1 MRKQF
6 LLMLVLCLTASLT
19 WAERIDVATAR
30 KVAGSVAQREGVTSG
45 LRSASDLSL
54 VYAAA
59 PGQSGSA
66 LRSGTMEG
74 AADYFV
80 FNFPGGKGFAI
91 VSGDD
96 RVRPVLGYSGEG
108 SFDPD
113 NLPENLRGM
122 LAYYQD
128 QITWANDKDI
138 EATPDIAAEWN
149 QLMSGTALRAAGG
162 EVLLQTAIWD
172 QDDPYN
178 RQTPTI
184 SGKHT
189 MTGCGATAAAIIMR
203 YHEHPEVV
211 TKGVTSYMYNSVTY
225 PVEYEAY
232 KWDQMPLDYRGGYTE
247 EQADQVAALMWN
259 IGANVKMG
267 YGLAE
272 SGGSIS
278 NGTDIADALRNVFGY
293 SQSVRYVYKTNYRW
307 ADWKKMIRQEI
318 DQKRPMLYRGTGSA
332 GGHLFVLDG
341 YNQEEA
347 FHINW
352 GWSGTANGYYVLTA
366 LKPTEY
372 YDFSDDMGMIMGIIP
387 ETASYQPFYEM
398 TYLAMSCSPASLEE
412 QTSFTVSAGMQNT
425 GTELIEGYVN
435 MGLVSEDGSIKPIS
449 SNQSIK
455 LEVGYGW
462 FDPSDYL
469 TFKCSLLSTLKASD
483 KILPIY
489 SLDGSKWEIMRG
501 AASAPLYIGLN
512 GVVDGKEDDPNDP
525 EPPIVVNIS
534 WNRFDDKYM
543 RVSGLDASKD
553 NYDNTEAISYQLSN
567 VREDV
572 VLRYTITNYADWKDH
587 LDIYYGTSYKTLN
600 KGGQGTKVTITD
612 GSFDIPVTKA
622 EIESGNSYY
631 VNYLKIYSNRAG
643 ELSYKIQVFPKS
655 ATTSDFEQEGKK
667 MTFVND
673 IEGSYDVNP
682 IRGTVGQMIPFNL
695 TFDKVDAVLQG
706 KPFSLSINIK
716 NVQQGQIH
724 LYGVDGKEIEL
735 TSPNGSLGVSTPNPV
750 PVGNLV
756 ANSPYSFKLK
766 SDVELQGAQD
776 NVSIYLYTYV
786 NGQKVPSMNYNPYI
800 YIDPATV
807 KTYTVASSGL
817 TGLKWDDG
825 TITSIE
831 EGKEFSGRLVCT
843 QAGYRIPATLQKVT
857 MGGQVLAEGS
867 GYGYADGWINIK
879 KVTGDVVIT
888 ANAEPIPAVTY
899 MIKASELIG
908 ATSDIPEG
916 GLSVKENS
924 ECTIKLTAKPGYL
937 IKKTDVIIKTAD
949 KTLQQGEDYTCE
961 AADYKSVTVKIHAV
975 TADMELFVYAD
986 PEPKSFTI
994 TGKLANLTADKDIV
1008 KGVPVTENEPF
1019 EFTLKS
1025 ATNYRLP
1032 DAITILNGEVPLVAG
1047 ADKDYTYDKASGK
1060 VRISKVTSDL
1070 TIKATAIDNHQ
1081 IQVVFNLEGVI
1092 ATPDEVGP
1100 FTINT
1105 TPVFKVAFAAAEG
1118 YEYDGKIEVRMGDK
1132 LLSTPA
1138 DYEYVPENDLPF
1150 TLKTPL
1156 TATLTITA
1164 KGTQKSYSVT
1174 TAYTNISTP
1183 AEELPKNVLHGDALS
1198 FKITPDEGYDLPE
1211 AIVVKMGG
1219 KTLAAAT
1226 EYTYNKATGEVSI
1239 AKVTGDVMI
1248 TAVAVLKTYEV
1259 KQTLEKLTSDFK
1271 EGTKVNHGDKLD
1283 IQLTATAGY
1292 ALPESVSVK
1301 MNGKDLTSA
1310 NFSYANGKISIA
1322 KVVGPIE
1329 ISAKANKTY
1338 PTYAST
1344 ENLEIEGLN
1353 GSFAEGSTIKA
1364 KLCVPEVV
1372 EGDYKLPYSIYVTMG
1387 DRPLVAGVDY
1397 TYNNQTGEIE
1407 IPNVHGIVSITAVG
1421 IEKDYFEVVLN
1432 LSNLS
1437 SDPASFEPQAKD
1449 TKIELTLKPSSGY
1462 ELPSGVTVK
1471 MGDATLVAGT
1481 DYAYDRS
1488 TGKFTLEKITGTLV
1502 ITANGSRIPE
1512 PEPEPEPT
1520 PTTYTVT
1527 LPVVEGAVI
1536 SASGSTTV
1544 TEGSSFSFTVEV
1556 KAGYNADNMVV
1567 KANGTTLM
1575 ADSDGR
1581 YTIANIRSNV
1591 VVTVTGIVKGDDPT
1605 ANEEIEAG
1613 ELRVW
1618 ASGSRLFI
1626 RTPEA
1631 ERAYVVTFDGRVYKT
1646 LSLSA
1651 GEYSEQMPQGSYI
1664 IQIGKQSYKLNF

>member
-6 LLMLVLCLTASLT
+6 LLMLILCLTASLA

-30 KVAGSVAQREGVTSG
+30 KVAASVAQREGAVSG
-45 LRSASDLSL
+45 LRSAGELSL

-108 SFDPD
+108 SLDPD

-149 QLMSGTALRAAGG
+149 RYMSGTMMRSAG
-162 EVLLQTAIWD
+162 ETILLKTANWS
-172 QDDPYN
+172 QNEPYN
-178 RQTPTI
+178 RQTPVI
-184 SGKHT
+184 KGEHAV
-189 MTGCGATAAAIIMR
+189 TGCVATAMGIIMKFHEYPVRAVNPPEWNYYSVDGR
-203 YHEHPEVV
+203 YNGHQLTYDEYDWANMLD
-211 TKGVTSYMYNSVTY
+211 TYYNTSYNDT
-225 PVEYEAY
+225 
-232 KWDQMPLDYRGGYTE
+232 
-247 EQADQVAALMWN
+247 QADAVAELLYHC
-259 IGANVKMG
+259 GANVGMS
-267 YGLAE
+267 YMLDE
-272 SGGSIS
+272 SGATTIR
-278 NGTDIADALRNVFGY
+278 AAQALSDVFGY
-293 SQSVRYVYKTNYRW
+293 SPSIRYLQKEDYRW
-307 ADWKKMIRQEI
+307 GEWKE
-318 DQKRPMLYRGTGSA
+318 MLKAELDAGYPVIYNGRTHYGS
-332 GGHLFVLDG
+332 GHAFVCDG
-341 YNQEEA
+341 YSNEELY
-347 FHINW
+347 HINW
-352 GWSGTANGYYVLTA
+352 GWDGSYNGYFVLTLLDA
-366 LKPTEY
+366 QGNGNGYSEGQGMLLNIRPEQTGERY
-372 YDFSDDMGMIMGIIP
+372 YMRPSLMNAYYTKSGNS
-387 ETASYQPFYEM
+387 ASVSFGFE
-398 TYLAMSCSPASLEE
+398 YLALYDHA
-412 QTSFTVSAGMQNT
+412 FYI
-425 GTELIEGYVN
+425 EL
-435 MGLVSEDGSIKPIS
+435 
-449 SNQSIK
+449 
-455 LEVGYGW
+455 
-462 FDPSDYL
+462 
-469 TFKCSLLSTLKASD
+469 
-483 KILPIY
+483 
-489 SLDGSKWEIMRG
+489 
-501 AASAPLYIGLN
+501 
-512 GVVDGKEDDPNDP
+512 GVVDQNNQIILKPESPIPANLEGMEDDGRYHNYSDYTRSITLSSPLLEDQRITLLCSPDGMNWEVMRGKESVPTGIDDNGVINPSPDDPNDP
-525 EPPIVVNIS
+525 EQPMNAGIYRNT
-534 WNRFDDKYM
+534 FDTYNLA
-543 RVSGLDASKD
+543 VTGLD
-553 NYDNTEAISYQLSN
+553 NTQSNSRNTKAISYWFSN
-567 VREDV
+567 VKEDV
-572 VLRYTITNYADWKDH
+572 VLRYTVTNYADWKGH
-587 LDIYYGTSYKTLN
+587 IAVYSGEN
-600 KGGQGTKVTITD
+600 KEIADEGQGTPVTIDSNGAFEVNVGKEKQT
-612 GSFDIPVTKA
+612 V
-622 EIESGNSYY
+622 SYM
-631 VNYLKIYSNRAG
+631 KILSDKAG
-643 ELSYKIQVFPKS
+643 ELRYDIQVYSMS
-655 ATTSDFEQEGKK
+655 ATSPAFEQKDNK
-667 MTFVND
+667 ILFTD
-673 IEGSYDVNP
+673 RIKIAWDRNP
-682 IRGTVGQMIPFNL
+682 IRGSINQEIPFSVQFNNMSSFL
-695 TFDKVDAVLQG
+695 VGKDLALNILIDGATKEQIQLFDEAG
-706 KPFSLSINIK
+706 NEIPLSIK
-716 NVQQGQIH
+716 YDDEKYVGADNVSVGI
-724 LYGVDGKEIEL
+724 L
-735 TSPNGSLGVSTPNPV
+735 TTDKL
-750 PVGNLV
+750 
-756 ANSPYSFKLK
+756 YSFKLK
-766 SDVELQGAQD
+766 SNMVFAESE
-776 NVSIYLYTYV
+776 NIIIYMYTIID
-786 NGQKVPSMNYNPYI
+786 GRDMPYSTSTSSARI
-800 YIDPATV
+800 IIDPATV
-807 KTYTVASSGL
+807 KTYRVTLNSSDLKFADYAQTV
-817 TGLKWDDG
+817 
-825 TITSIE
+825 IE
-831 EGKEFSGRLVCT
+831 EGKPFNYPLLCDKASYRL
-843 QAGYRIPATLQKVT
+843 PASIKVT
-857 MGGQVLAEGS
+857 MGGTELVAGT
-867 GYGYADGWINIK
+867 GYTYDSTNGWINIK

-994 TGKLANLTADKDIV
+994 TGKLTNLTADKDIV
-1008 KGVPVTENEPF
+1008 KGVSVTENEPF
-1019 EFTLKS
+1019 EFTLKP
-1025 ATNYRLP
+1025 ATDYRLP

-1060 VRISKVTSDL
+1060 VRIFKVTSDL

-1226 EYTYNKATGEVSI
+1226 EYTYNKVTGEVSI

-1310 NFSYANGKISIA
+1310 DFSYANGKISIA

-1329 ISAKANKTY
+1329 ITAKANKLY
-1338 PTYAST
+1338 PVT
-1344 ENLEIEGLN
+1344 ENAEGVTIEGTEN
-1353 GSFAEGSTIKA
+1353 VEEGETFTAELEPNTG
-1364 KLCVPEVV
+1364 
-1372 EGDYKLPYSIYVTMG
+1372 YHLPYAISVVMNG
-1387 DRPLVAGVDY
+1387 RLLNAGEYSYDNVS
-1397 TYNNQTGEIE
+1397 GKIE
-1407 IPNVHGIVSITAVG
+1407 IPNVSGPLSISVKG
-1421 IEKDYFEVVLN
+1421 VKEGHFEVVLN
-1432 LSNLS
+1432 LVNLS
-1437 SDPASFEPQAKD
+1437 SEPASFEPQAKD
-1449 TKIELTLKPSSGY
+1449 AKIELTLKPSSGY
-1462 ELPSGVTVK
+1462 ELPSGITVK
-1471 MGDATLVAGT
+1471 MGNAPLATGT

-1556 KAGYNADNMVV
+1556 KAGYNATNMVV
-1567 KANGTTLM
+1567 KANGSTLT
-1575 ADSDGR
+1575 ADANGR